1 MLSSKLFSLLTF
13 AAAAVAQGF
22 PKGPFYIVNA
32 ETELVLEAEYRR
44 SNSKVLITL
53 SEREANNSAQIWTY
67 TEGRGFLTN
76 KASRLV
82 LEVPRTDGRVDYG
95 TRLQATVPRN
105 ETNDDLTQLWDYD
118 AGAQHLF
125 TLASESACV
134 AGGFFVFSTV
144 DIHQCLRLEPL
155 FCLDRVTATAESS
168 SVDSPPRFMRRGCS
182 EPFNLFIRY
191 RIAEVKLRSRGAG
204 LKDFSRIY
212 CGVGTPKAVAL
223 EDGVLARIYS
233 KIVEDNSQADMA
245 QAVAPG
251 AGDIGRNQFPAHQ
264 VETKDERAREAGGEV
279 TVSSRGLGVDGF
291 GDFEHER

>member
-1 MLSSKLFSLLTF
+1 MLSSKFFSLLTF

-22 PKGPFYIVNA
+22 PKDPFFIVNT
-32 ETELVLEAEYRR
+32 ESELVFEAEYR
-44 SNSKVLITL
+44 SSDSEVLIAL
-53 SEREANNSAQIWTY
+53 SERDANNGAQIWTY
-67 TEGRGFLTN
+67 TEGRGFLKN
-76 KASRLV
+76 QASGLV

-95 TRLQATVPRN
+95 TRLQVTAPRN

-134 AGGFFVFSTV
+134 AWNSSFVGYW
-144 DIHQCLRLEPL
+144 
-155 FCLDRVTATAESS
+155 
-168 SVDSPPRFMRRGCS
+168 RRGCS
-182 EPFNLFIRY
+182 EPFNLFICY

-204 LKDFSRIY
+204 LKDFSQIY

-223 EDGVLARIYS
+223 EDGVLARI
-233 KIVEDNSQADMA
+233 
-245 QAVAPG
+245 AVAPG
-251 AGDIGRNQFPAHQ
+251 AGDFERNQFPVHQ

-291 GDFEHER
+291 GDFEHVHERRSEDNDLTVHDHEAGTATTIFATDDRNNHD